1 MTMIQWATLAL
12 SIPTTLAYACR
23 VGALDKRIHRA
34 SVIVLH
40 LVAGIAS
47 LLATGQALEA
57 PSPGAVL
64 VLLAT
69 SIWIIVSYSDWRD
82 GVPMW
87 AARPRQSWVHSMR
100 PLD

>member
-1 MTMIQWATLAL
+1 MMMIQWAALAL
-12 SIPTTLAYACR
+12 AVPTTLAYACR
-23 VGALDKRIHRA
+23 VGALDKWRHRP
-34 SVIVLH
+34 SVIAFH
-40 LVAGIAS
+40 LAAGIAS
-47 LLATGQALEA
+47 VLAARQALEA

-87 AARPRQSWVHSMR
+87 VARPRQSWVHSMR